1 MTAETQERGSRVGVL
16 KNFRSTCA
24 CASGGIG
31 ICLCT
36 IFMSFGIVSSAVV
49 GVAKNANDM
58 SNMGNMAD
66 MTTQNIIVT
75 FFSGFWGEVILLLSF
90 GAMFSGIWF
99 SGNRKILPI
108 SVVGTIILYVSMYAY
123 FSISLEII
131 GGIVLAFAY
140 ASAYSNRVA
149 RTLKLA

>member
-1 MTAETQERGSRVGVL
+1 MR
-16 KNFRSTCA
+16 NFRSTCA

-36 IFMSFGIVSSAVV
+36 IFMSFSIVGSSVIGIT
-49 GVAKNANDM
+49 KTANTM
-58 SNMGNMAD
+58 SNMGNMAG

-90 GAMFSGIWF
+90 GAMFAGMWF
-99 SGNRKILPI
+99 SGNRKILPV
-108 SVVGTIILYVSMYAY
+108 SVVGAIMLYVSMYAY

-131 GGIVLAFAY
+131 GGIMLAFAF
-140 ASAYSNRVA
+140 ASAYSSRVA

>member
-1 MTAETQERGSRVGVL
+1 MRNKKS
-16 KNFRSTCA
+16 KCA

-36 IFMSFGIVSSAVV
+36 IFMSLSIVGSAVV
-49 GVAKNANDM
+49 GVTKNANDM
-58 SNMGNMAD
+58 SNMGKMAG
-66 MTTQNIIVT
+66 MTITSQNLVVK

-90 GAMFSGIWF
+90 GAMFAGMVY

-108 SVVGTIILYVSMYAY
+108 SVAGAIILYVSMYAY

-131 GGIVLAFAY
+131 GGIVLAFAF
-140 ASAYSNRVA
+140 APAYSDTVA
-149 RTLKLA
+149 RKLKLA

>member
-1 MTAETQERGSRVGVL
+1 M
-16 KNFRSTCA
+16 KNFRGTCA

-36 IFMSFGIVSSAVV
+36 VFMSFGIVSSAVV

-58 SNMGNMAD
+58 SNMGNMTG
-66 MTTQNIIVT
+66 MTMTSQNIIVT
-75 FFSGFWGEVILLLSF
+75 FFSGFWGEVILFLSF

-108 SVVGTIILYVSMYAY
+108 SAAGAIILYVSMYAY

-131 GGIVLAFAY
+131 GGIVLAFAFV
-140 ASAYSNRVA
+140 SAYSNRVA
-149 RTLKLA
+149 RTIKLA